1 MNAVSVDTFIPKLR
15 QLVNVPLAPLMNEV
29 LVQAAQEFCRESGVV
44 RYTRAIET
52 IESGSVL
59 AIVGS
64 SELNG
69 VGAGSYIASDI
80 MKITSVTPQTTNI
93 LTKGQDYKLL
103 GRDVV
108 SFGVDIE
115 IGVVHC
121 SIEPTLNS
129 THLPQVLFDEYQQ
142 AICYGAAHLLMLQPD
157 SDWHNPQLGNEYR
170 QWFVEAIRSA
180 KRFALESG
188 EFQTFHNPTRRREFF

>member
-1 MNAVSVDTFIPKLR
+1 METVLVDTFIPKLR

-44 RYTRAIET
+44 RYTRPIEA

-59 AIVGS
+59 AVVGS

-69 VGAGSYIASDI
+69 AGSGSYIASEI
-80 MKITSVTPQTTNI
+80 MKITSVTPQETLI
-93 LTKGQDYKLL
+93 LTKGDDYKLQ

-108 SFGVDIE
+108 WFGVDIVS
-115 IGVVHC
+115 GVVHC

-129 THLPQVLFDEYQQ
+129 THVPQVLFDEYQQ

-157 SDWHNPQLGNEYR
+157 SDWHNPQLAFEYR
-170 QWFVEAIRSA
+170 QWFVEAMRSA
-180 KRFALESG
+180 KRFALENG
-188 EFQTFHNPTRRREFF
+188 DFQSFHNPTRRREFF